1 MLRLCPAKSYHEIAS
16 QLFIRTFLN
25 TGDVKA
31 CRLVRPTG
39 SITLFPYEEY
49 VATQAS
55 NTVV

>member
-1 MLRLCPAKSYHEIAS
+1 MSKSYNEIAS
-16 QLFIRTFLN
+16 QVFIRTFLN

-39 SITLFPYEEY
+39 SITLFQYEEY
-49 VATQAS
+49 VATQSS